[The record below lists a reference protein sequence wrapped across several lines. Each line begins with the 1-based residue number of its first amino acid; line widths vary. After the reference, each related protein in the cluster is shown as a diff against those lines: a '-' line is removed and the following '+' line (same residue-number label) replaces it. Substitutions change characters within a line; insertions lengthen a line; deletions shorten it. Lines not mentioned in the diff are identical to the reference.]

1 MELANT
7 LCDEIFYV
15 EAVMVKVPVFKGS
28 CTAIVTP
35 FSEHGVDYER
45 LKKNLEFQYE
55 NGTSAVVVCGT
66 TGENATHTPNE
77 HDELVRVTVRT
88 VNGRMKVI
96 AGIGS
101 NNTENA
107 LRAAENAKYSGAD
120 AVLMVTPYYNKT
132 TQKGLVEHF
141 SYVADRVDIP
151 MILYNVPSRT
161 GIGISA
167 DTCKALSQHP
177 NINGIKEASG
187 DIALAAKIRSLCGD
201 DLYIWSGNDD
211 CTIPLMSLGALG
223 VISVA
228 SNIVP
233 GAVAKLCALCL
244 EGSYAEAT
252 ELYAKYASLFSA
264 LFIETN
270 PIPVKA
276 AMKMM
281 GMDSGILR
289 LPLTEI
295 SQESFETLLK
305 AMRDAGI
312 NV

>member
-1 MELANT
+1 
-7 LCDEIFYV
+7 
-15 EAVMVKVPVFKGS
+15 MVKVPVFKGS

-35 FSEHGVDYER
+35 FNEHGVDYER
-45 LKKNLEFQYE
+45 LKKNIEFQYE
-55 NGTSAVVVCGT
+55 NGTSALVVCGT

-101 NNTENA
+101 NNTANA
-107 LRAAENAKYSGAD
+107 LRAAEDAKYSGAD

-167 DTCKALSQHP
+167 DTCKVLSQHP

-252 ELYAKYASLFSA
+252 ELYTKYASLFSA

-276 AMKMM
+276 ALKMM

-289 LPLTEI
+289 LPLTDI

-312 NV
+312 SV

>member
-1 MELANT
+1 
-7 LCDEIFYV
+7 
-15 EAVMVKVPVFKGS
+15 MVKVPVFKGS

-35 FSEHGVDYER
+35 FNEHGVDYER

-88 VNGRMKVI
+88 DNGRMKVI